1 MLQKASWVFHNQIF
15 NRTFKGSM
23 KKGLQKSLQRI
34 SEIVIL
40 KDSQGIELSFSN
52 RFSSQRRF
60 LVLHYI
66 RGLWDK
72 ADPHV

>member
-52 RFSSQRRF
+52 RFSSQRKYTM
-60 LVLHYI
+60 LKSI
-66 RGLWDK
+66 Q
-72 ADPHV
+72 PP